1 MQDLLNTYLLRH
13 CLEKIADRLATVI
26 IVKRFVLCNV
36 LPKRRFGKFEKG
48 YAPGLLCDGT
58 FHVIPCFKTLH
69 RVCGMFS
76 PRYLCHQQPV

>member
-1 MQDLLNTYLLRH
+1 MMQDLLNTYLLRH

-36 LPKRRFGKFEKG
+36 LPKRRFEKFEKG

-58 FHVIPCFKTLH
+58 FCNPMLQNAPPIPWNVFTEVPLPST
-69 RVCGMFS
+69 V
-76 PRYLCHQQPV
+76 